1 MDDKI
6 LLTGKGLKDLQA
18 ELEERK
24 TVVRKQIADEIEV
37 ARQQGDLS
45 ENSAY
50 KQAMENKEFNENR
63 ITILEGMINNSE
75 IVKANK
81 TNKVGIGSRVKVVST
96 SNRNES
102 EYTVV
107 GQSESDPAKGKISII
122 SPIGAALNGK
132 KVGDKVSVDLPAGK
146 IIFEIKKIS

>member
-107 GQSESDPAKGKISII
+107 CQSESDPSK
-122 SPIGAALNGK
+122 
-132 KVGDKVSVDLPAGK
+132 
-146 IIFEIKKIS
+146 

>member
-1 MDDKI
+1 MMSLPVVI
-6 LLTGKGLKDLQA
+6 SPLITPEGL
-18 ELEERK
+18 
-24 TVVRKQIADEIEV
+24 
-37 ARQQGDLS
+37 
-45 ENSAY
+45 
-50 KQAMENKEFNENR
+50 
-63 ITILEGMINNSE
+63 MINNSE